1 MIERQIAKPMPTPF
15 AFVVKN
21 GSKIRSY
28 VFRLYALSGVSIDII
43 TSFDSSVLDFTRS
56 TLVRSSIVRIAS
68 AALLMMFKITC

>member
-21 GSKIRSY
+21 GSKIRSTFFGSMPGP
-28 VFRLYALSGVSIDII
+28 VSSIDII
-43 TSFDSSVLDFTRS
+43 TSFDLSVLDFTRS
-56 TLVRSSIVRIAS
+56 TLVRSSMVRIAS